1 LVSCFETNHSYLGY
15 MTLPLPHTYGQ
26 YIGSA
31 AFDPI
36 RCRLPVSGS
45 NVRLGFPSPAD
56 DFLDEALD
64 LNELLIRNPAA
75 TFFYRAVGDSMTG
88 AGVCSGDILI
98 VDRSVSV
105 QNGDKVLATWGGEA
119 PVCKIVR
126 GLPERIL
133 LYSANPDFP
142 VLIPPSDVE
151 VELFAVVGV
160 VRQEVRGRKRR
171 VRPR

>member
-1 LVSCFETNHSYLGY
+1 MTAQIQHTTTQLIGVAAIDPPLV
-15 MTLPLPHTYGQ
+15 
-26 YIGSA
+26 
-31 AFDPI
+31 
-36 RCRLPVSGS
+36 RLPVIGAR
-45 NVRLGFPSPAD
+45 VRLGFPSPAD
-56 DFLDEALD
+56 DFQDDALD

-75 TFFYRAVGDSMTG
+75 TFFYRAMGDSMTG

-98 VDRSVSV
+98 VDRSVTV
-105 QNGDKVLATWGGEA
+105 QNGDKVLAAWGGDS
-119 PVCKIVR
+119 PVCKIIQ

-142 VLIPPSDVE
+142 VLIPPHDVE

>member
-1 LVSCFETNHSYLGY
+1 MTVIPLHTTAQLLGRASIDPARLH
-15 MTLPLPHTYGQ
+15 LPL
-26 YIGSA
+26 
-31 AFDPI
+31 
-36 RCRLPVSGS
+36 SGA

-56 DFLDEALD
+56 DFQDDALD

-98 VDRSVSV
+98 VDRSVTI
-105 QNGDKVLATWGGEA
+105 QNGDKVLASWGGES
-119 PVCKIVR
+119 PVCKIVQ
-126 GLPERIL
+126 GLPDRVL

-142 VLIPPSDVE
+142 VLIPPPEVE

-160 VRQEVRGRKRR
+160 VRQEVRERKRR

>member
-1 LVSCFETNHSYLGY
+1 
-15 MTLPLPHTYGQ
+15 MTLSLPHTICQ
-26 YIGSA
+26 YLGSVA
-31 AFDPI
+31 LDPA
-36 RCRLPVSGS
+36 RCLLPLSGA

-56 DFLDEALD
+56 DFLEDTLD

-119 PVCKIVR
+119 PVCKIIR

-133 LYSANPDFP
+133 LYSVNPDFP
-142 VLIPPSDVE
+142 VLVPPADIE

>member
-1 LVSCFETNHSYLGY
+1 
-15 MTLPLPHTYGQ
+15 
-26 YIGSA
+26 
-31 AFDPI
+31 
-36 RCRLPVSGS
+36 
-45 NVRLGFPSPAD
+45 
-56 DFLDEALD
+56 
-64 LNELLIRNPAA
+64 
-75 TFFYRAVGDSMTG
+75 MTG
-88 AGVCSGDILI
+88 AGVCSDDILI

-142 VLIPPSDVE
+142 VLIPPTDIE

>member
-1 LVSCFETNHSYLGY
+1 MNLLILHSTAHYLG
-15 MTLPLPHTYGQ
+15 
-26 YIGSA
+26 A
-31 AFDPI
+31 AAMDPI
-36 RCRLPVSGS
+36 RCPLPLSGA

-56 DFLDEALD
+56 DFMDDALD

-88 AGVCSGDILI
+88 SGVCSGDILI

-105 QNGDKVLATWGGEA
+105 QNGDKVLATWGGES

-126 GLPERIL
+126 GLPEQIL
-133 LYSANPDFP
+133 LYSASPDFP
-142 VLIPPSDVE
+142 VLIPPADIE

>member
-1 LVSCFETNHSYLGY
+1 MSNLPTLTFLG
-15 MTLPLPHTYGQ
+15 PAR
-26 YIGSA
+26 I
-31 AFDPI
+31 DP
-36 RCRLPVSGS
+36 RRLRLPVIGARA
-45 NVRLGFPSPAD
+45 RLGFPSPAD
-56 DFLDEALD
+56 DFLEDALD
-64 LNELLIRNPAA
+64 LNELLVRNPAA
-75 TFFYRAVGDSMTG
+75 TFFYRAHGDSMIG
-88 AGVCSGDILI
+88 AGICSGDVLI

-105 QNGDKVLATWGGEA
+105 QNGDKVLASWGGEA
-119 PVCKIVR
+119 PVCKILQ

-142 VLIPPSDVE
+142 VLIPPPDAE